1 MSRITGN
8 RLVIAALVTLV
19 WTTSSSAGVA
29 EIDQFKID
37 KNGVT
42 LFTDNFSN
50 GLTPSQEAGYGV
62 LGSFPNVAESGGLL
76 TLNSAWGVAGTNAT
90 GLARQT
96 LLVTALTANSS
107 GGLTSSDTIDIMGIF
122 NLATPSGPLTNGYG
136 VRAIE
141 SGQVQVSRLVQLD
154 VQYNADFGGDVIKY
168 LLQDFVAD
176 TITTLGFVAYAP
188 PTGADQIELLIS
200 RPDARDNNF
209 WGGYAFGTGGVFG
222 QVTNFATPGDLFTS
236 TNFVRGQFHNSTA
249 VPVPVPEPVTL
260 ALLGIGLA
268 GLAAPRRRRQN

>member
-62 LGSFPNVAESGGLL
+62 LGSFPNGAESGGLL

-122 NLATPSGPLTNGYG
+122 NLATPSGPLINGYG

-141 SGQVQVSRLVQLD
+141 SGQSPVSRLLELN
-154 VQYNADFGGDVIKY
+154 VQYNENFGGNVIRY
-168 LLQDFVAD
+168 FMQDFVAD
-176 TITTLGFVAYAP
+176 TITALGFVAYAP

-236 TNFVRGQFHNSTA
+236 TNFVRGQFDNFTA
-249 VPVPVPEPVTL
+249 VPVPEPVTL

-268 GLAAPRRRRQN
+268 GLAASRRRRQN